1 MFHRHR
7 QATGEQRFKPTRGRP
22 LRLADMIPVSF
33 GVRRPVSLGHLAGL
47 SADIFKITLIVLVT
61 IEALFLSDVIVS
73 RVLPEL
79 LSLGAGIGSI
89 ALVVLYSVPNGLFI
103 ALPTALLVGVY
114 IVVLRRRENQEFKI
128 FAGFGYGPRTL
139 SLTAVTVGL
148 TGAVLSLAL
157 SGFVEP
163 VSRYLLVTTLEG
175 VAHQAI
181 RDGDLASGR
190 FYQVGDTTIFAASG
204 HLKTVAG
211 DVFMHQKRSDD
222 LGRVIVA
229 SRLFNPQVG
238 EQNQFGLLL
247 NDVNVYEFS
256 DRAGGRKA
264 KKAEPGCVNCDQRDK
279 LPPLKY
285 MYVDKFYMD
294 LPKVSAEVTRSWRH
308 PRESNFID
316 LFSVAEWD
324 PRHVE
329 VFGERLLRSVLCLLT
344 PLLALVAVALTTKA
358 TLLFALPAA
367 SAGVLFLSFFAS
379 NNIGVISQY
388 GLGATL
394 AILLGGAIAMA
405 GGLVVLVRK
414 LNGRFIGSIGVSV

>member
-1 MFHRHR
+1 
-7 QATGEQRFKPTRGRP
+7 
-22 LRLADMIPVSF
+22 MIPASF
-33 GVRRPVSLGHLAGL
+33 GVRRPVSLGYLASL

-89 ALVVLYSVPNGLFI
+89 ALIVLFSVPNGLFI

-148 TGAVLSLAL
+148 TGAALSLAL

-229 SRLFNPQVG
+229 SRLFNPKIG

-256 DRAGGRKA
+256 DRAGERKA
-264 KKAEPGCVNCDQRDK
+264 KTAQKREPGCVDCDQKDI

-294 LPKVSAEVTRSWRH
+294 LPKVSAEVTRNWRH
-308 PRESNFID
+308 PRETNFID

-324 PRHVE
+324 ARHVE

-344 PLLALVAVALTTKA
+344 PLLALVAVAVTTKA

-379 NNIGVISQY
+379 NNVGVISQY
-388 GLGATL
+388 GLGGAV

-405 GGLVVLVRK
+405 AVLIVLVWK
-414 LNGRFIGSIGVSV
+414 LNGRFIGSIGISV